1 MMAESTSYKILF
13 VEDLPTDAELAQL
26 TLKAGG
32 VGVASMRVDTKE
44 SFLAALASFA
54 PDIVISDY
62 SMPAFDGMTAL
73 QLARAADPLLP
84 FIVLTG
90 STNEDT
96 AVECMKAGASDYVIK
111 EHMSRLPFAVKEALS
126 RRKNQALAME
136 GAARL
141 KESEERYRSLFE
153 GSHAVM
159 LIIDPEDG
167 GIVEANRAAV
177 DFYGWSRD
185 ELLGMRMGQI
195 NTLGD
200 EGVRATIAK
209 TISLKNR
216 QLEAKHRL
224 SKGEVR
230 DVEIHSGLLV
240 LGGKTLIFEIV
251 HDITARVAAE
261 RERDDLSSRLRHYLA
276 TSPTVTYSLRIKGG
290 EALWQWASENIQS
303 LLGYSVQE
311 VLAPDWWIRNVH
323 PSDRMRAL
331 GGISK
336 LAGSEAFGQEYRFL
350 RKDRVAVWLRDE
362 MHFSEGEGGEAEIVG
377 TLTDVSERK
386 KVEVDLSLKS
396 AALEA
401 AANAIIITDR
411 DGNIQWSN
419 PAFGRLTGFSRA
431 ETAGKNPGALIG
443 SGLQGVDFYRELW
456 DCILAGQV
464 WRGQLV
470 NKRKGG
476 ELYTEEMTITP
487 VLDETKRVS
496 RFIAIKND
504 VTEREASRRRLVASL
519 AEKEELLHEL
529 HHRNYNT
536 MQLIVSL
543 LQLSIRDIDDLRLK
557 DAMGG
562 ISRHIHS
569 IAQVHEQ
576 FYDSGNMASID
587 FGEYLGRCADDMKV
601 EYPRFLGSVLIE
613 TGTEPI
619 PLALEKAIPA
629 GLIAAELLS
638 NALRYAYPEGSKQGN
653 ILVSLRRRGGEVE
666 LVVKDYGVGIPEFP
680 GEESRGTLGMTLIHI
695 LAEQLGGKAE
705 FRVSKGTEA
714 VILFPAT

>member
-1 MMAESTSYKILF
+1 
-13 VEDLPTDAELAQL
+13 
-26 TLKAGG
+26 
-32 VGVASMRVDTKE
+32 
-44 SFLAALASFA
+44 
-54 PDIVISDY
+54 
-62 SMPAFDGMTAL
+62 
-73 QLARAADPLLP
+73 
-84 FIVLTG
+84 
-90 STNEDT
+90 
-96 AVECMKAGASDYVIK
+96 
-111 EHMSRLPFAVKEALS
+111 
-126 RRKNQALAME
+126 
-136 GAARL
+136 
-141 KESEERYRSLFE
+141 
-153 GSHAVM
+153 
-159 LIIDPEDG
+159 
-167 GIVEANRAAV
+167 
-177 DFYGWSRD
+177 
-185 ELLGMRMGQI
+185 
-195 NTLGD
+195 
-200 EGVRATIAK
+200 
-209 TISLKNR
+209 
-216 QLEAKHRL
+216 
-224 SKGEVR
+224 
-230 DVEIHSGLLV
+230 
-240 LGGKTLIFEIV
+240 
-251 HDITARVAAE
+251 
-261 RERDDLSSRLRHYLA
+261 
-276 TSPTVTYSLRIKGG
+276 
-290 EALWQWASENIQS
+290 
-303 LLGYSVQE
+303 
-311 VLAPDWWIRNVH
+311 
-323 PSDRMRAL
+323 
-331 GGISK
+331 
-336 LAGSEAFGQEYRFL
+336 
-350 RKDRVAVWLRDE
+350 
-362 MHFSEGEGGEAEIVG
+362 
-377 TLTDVSERK
+377 
-386 KVEVDLSLKS
+386 
-396 AALEA
+396 
-401 AANAIIITDR
+401 
-411 DGNIQWSN
+411 
-419 PAFGRLTGFSRA
+419 
-431 ETAGKNPGALIG
+431 
-443 SGLQGVDFYRELW
+443 
-456 DCILAGQV
+456 
-464 WRGQLV
+464 
-470 NKRKGG
+470 
-476 ELYTEEMTITP
+476 MTITP

>member
-1 MMAESTSYKILF
+1 MMAESTSYRILF

-32 VGVASMRVDTKE
+32 VGVASMRVDTRE
-44 SFLAALASFA
+44 SFLAALASFS

-84 FIVLTG
+84 FIILTG

-111 EHMSRLPFAVKEALS
+111 EHMSRLPFAVKEALN
-126 RRKNQALAME
+126 RREIQARSME

-159 LIIDPEDG
+159 LIVDPEGG
-167 GIVEANRAAV
+167 GIVEANQAAC
-177 DFYGWSRD
+177 DFYGWPKETLLTKKIGDLNTIGPEAADRITERIVGGKASHFLARHRKAD
-185 ELLGMRMGQI
+185 EKP
-195 NTLGD
+195 
-200 EGVRATIAK
+200 V
-209 TISLKNR
+209 
-216 QLEAKHRL
+216 
-224 SKGEVR
+224 
-230 DVEIHSGLLV
+230 DVEVYSGTLL
-240 LGGKTLIFEIV
+240 LAGGTHVFSIV

-261 RERDDLSSRLRHYLA
+261 RERDDLSARLRHYLA
-276 TSPTVTYSLRIKGG
+276 TSPTVTYSLRIKNG
-290 EALWQWASENIQS
+290 EAQWQWASENIQS
-303 LLGYSVQE
+303 LLGYSLEE
-311 VLAPDWWIRNVH
+311 VLAPDWWIRNLH

-362 MHFSEGEGGEAEIVG
+362 MRFAEGDGGEAEIVG

-386 KVEVDLSLKS
+386 KVEVELSLKS

-411 DGNIQWSN
+411 DGIIQWMN
-419 PAFGRLTGFSRA
+419 PAFGRLTGYSRSEA
-431 ETAGKNPGALIG
+431 VGKAPGVLIG
-443 SGLQGVDFYRELW
+443 SGMQGDQFYRDFW
-456 DCILAGQV
+456 DTILAGQV
-464 WRGQLV
+464 WQGQLV

-487 VLDETKRVS
+487 VLDEAKRVS

-519 AEKEELLHEL
+519 AEKEELLREL
-529 HHRNYNT
+529 HHRSHNT
-536 MQLIVSL
+536 MQLIISL
-543 LQLSIRDIDDLRLK
+543 LNLSTRDIEDPGLK
-557 DAMGG
+557 DAMSG

-576 FYDSGNMASID
+576 FYDSENMASID
-587 FGEYLGRCADDMKV
+587 FEEYVRRCADDQKV
-601 EYPRFLGSVLIE
+601 EYSSFLGSVVVE
-613 TGTEPI
+613 MGGEPI
-619 PLALEKAIPA
+619 PLTLEKAIPA

-638 NALRYAYPEGSKQGN
+638 NALRHAYPVGAAQGN
-653 ILVSLRRRGGEVE
+653 IVIALRRREDDVE
-666 LVVKDYGVGIPEFP
+666 LVVRDYGVGMPEPSAP
-680 GEESRGTLGMTLIHI
+680 GRREGLGITLINI
-695 LAEQLGGKAE
+695 LAEQLRGKAE

-714 VILFPAT
+714 VIRFPAT